1 MTAAVQRP
9 SPRVDEEA
17 DEKVVTRDLRRTRVA
32 FGDVSDDDA
41 EVIVVVVRVVKAEN
55 KNDSQTSWLRL
66 KH

>member
-1 MTAAVQRP
+1 MTAAVQSP

-32 FGDVSDDDA
+32 LGDVSDDDA

-55 KNDSQTSWLRL
+55 NNDSQT
-66 KH
+66 

>member
-1 MTAAVQRP
+1 MTAAVQSP

-32 FGDVSDDDA
+32 LGDVSDDDA

-55 KNDSQTSWLRL
+55 NNASQT
-66 KH
+66 

>member
-1 MTAAVQRP
+1 MTAAVQSP

-32 FGDVSDDDA
+32 LGDVSDDAA

-55 KNDSQTSWLRL
+55 NNDSQT
-66 KH
+66 